1 MQEVAIGKRAE
12 LLSAEFLEKHNLTI
26 ICKNY
31 RIDGGEVDIIA
42 RDGIYWVF
50 CEVKYR
56 QHENF
61 AAVLEQ
67 IQPQQCRRVRHTARC
82 YLLSN
87 NIDEHTA
94 AIRFDVIAIVGQPT
108 RIEWFKDAF

>member
-12 LLSAEFLEKHNLTI
+12 SLSAEFLEKHKLTI

-31 RIDGGEVDIIA
+31 RIDSGEIDIIA

-56 QHENF
+56 QHESF
-61 AAVLEQ
+61 AAILEQ
-67 IQPQQCRRVRHTARC
+67 IQPQQCSRVRHTARY

-108 RIEWFKDAF
+108 KIEWFKDAF